1 MSRKISAVA
10 FDLDGTLINSAK
22 GLTEAIDLMLK
33 TLEYPVAGFEK
44 VSVWIGNGAINLVE
58 SALKDAGGESALSQ
72 FDEAYDLFN
81 RFYADV
87 LKKGSELYPGVR
99 VTLTALKEQGYRLAI
114 ITNKPSRFLPQLLKD
129 LSLTSLF
136 DLVLGADDVTVRK
149 PHPAPIYQTLGAFGL
164 YREELL
170 FVGDSRN
177 DIESAKEAGVATVGL
192 TYGYNFGQLISE
204 ENPTYVI
211 DHFEELL
218 SILEIRS

>member
-1 MSRKISAVA
+1 MSAVA

-33 TLEYPVAGFEK
+33 TLGYPVAGFEK
-44 VSVWIGNGAINLVE
+44 VSVWIGNGAIHLVE
-58 SALKDAGGESALSQ
+58 SALKDAGDLTLEQ

-99 VTLTALKEQGYRLAI
+99 VTLTALKEQGYRLAM

-136 DLVLGADDVTVRK
+136 DLVLGADDVTARK

-164 YREELL
+164 YRDELL

-192 TYGYNFGQLISE
+192 TYGYNFGRLISE